1 MLYYDIHT
9 FAKEEKV
16 KEAITNFLVN
26 AKEQMEKAVNY
37 NRNILCEMKKANLP
51 DYLLRRVIY
60 DDSVWVESFA
70 DELRRMYVH
79 YALEAHKEKI
89 TSTIRKLI
97 EPMWHSRTNGNTD
110 KNIDNF
116 MEVYRKY
123 FYEAYR
129 LKDFS
134 NLIYPELRR
143 ILYPMLKEL

>member
-1 MLYYDIHT
+1 MLYYDIRT

-16 KEAITNFLVN
+16 KEKIEKFLAN
-26 AKEQMEKAVNY
+26 AKEQMERAVND
-37 NRNILCEMKKANLP
+37 NRNILYEMKKANLP
-51 DYLLRRVIY
+51 DYLLRRVVY

-70 DELRRMYVH
+70 NDLRRMYVY
-79 YALEAHKEKI
+79 YALETHKEKI
-89 TSTIRKLI
+89 TSTVTELVRT
-97 EPMWHSRTNGNTD
+97 MWHLRENNGTQ
-110 KNIDNF
+110 KNMDSF

-143 ILYPMLKEL
+143 ILRPMFNDL

>member
-16 KEAITNFLVN
+16 KEAITNFLVV
-26 AKEQMEKAVNY
+26 AKGQMEKAVND
-37 NRNILCEMKKANLP
+37 NRNILYEMKKAALP

-70 DELRRMYVH
+70 YELRKMYVY
-79 YALEAHKEKI
+79 YALETHKEKI
-89 TSTIRKLI
+89 TSTVKELVGT
-97 EPMWHSRTNGNTD
+97 MWHSRENNGNQ
-110 KNIDNF
+110 KNMDSF

-143 ILYPMLKEL
+143 ILRPMLNDL